1 MITETHPANPNTD
14 PWSRPELRGKTVAEL
29 RKIGYKLSKEG
40 IIPQGTSEIAHMR
53 KDDLIHLLW
62 GEPKPSSDSD
72 STPSATEQDGAKT
85 DAKPDS
91 KSSKPSATD
100 EKDEK
105 AEIKEALEKL
115 RKKLGIT
122 DEEED
127 VSISVNVEGQQF
139 NDITIPKGKV
149 SHHLLERIIRKA
161 LRHRNVMLVGPAG
174 TGKTTLAQNVAE
186 ALNTAFGHISCTAG
200 MSEGH
205 VLGRMLMDG
214 RYISTP
220 FIEIAE
226 NGGVFLADEF
236 DASDP
241 NMLVVWNSFLANG
254 ILSVPNNTEKPTL
267 KRHEGCFFLAC
278 CNTYGTGNGS
288 WEYTGR
294 NQLDQAT
301 LDRFALSTI
310 YVDYDDR
317 LEELILTGHKKRAK
331 KPKIYSHDGSEKA
344 IETNLVALGNSLKK
358 LRKEVAKNRLR
369 RVVSTRL
376 FAEGRKAVIDGDSV
390 KQVLNDMT
398 VSWQK
403 NEKDKVML
411 TDIIAKAQSEVN
423 PKTKGAK

>member
-1 MITETHPANPNTD
+1 MITETHPSTD
-14 PWSRPELRGKTVAEL
+14 YYSVDDLRDKTVAEL
-29 RKIGYKLSKEG
+29 RKIGYKLSKNGTISE
-40 IIPQGTSEIAHMR
+40 GTSEIAHMR
-53 KDDLIHLLW
+53 KDQLKRLIHNR
-62 GEPKPSSDSD
+62 PKPSSDSD

-85 DAKPDS
+85 DAKTDS
-91 KSSKPSATD
+91 ESSKPSAT

-105 AEIKEALEKL
+105 AEIKEALEEL
-115 RKKLGIT
+115 RKKLGLT

-205 VLGRMLMDG
+205 LLGRMLMDG

-317 LEELILTGHKKRAK
+317 LEELILTGNKKRAK

-344 IETNLVALGNSLKK
+344 IEKNLVALGNSLKK

-411 TDIIAKAQSEVN
+411 TDIIAKAQSEIN
-423 PKTKGAK
+423 PQSKGAK